1 MQSLSR
7 SLFSPGKSASAIRTF
22 VALLILQGVCLPQTA
37 VQQPAAGPQPP
48 AAPQQNIL
56 PYIKNA
62 WNTLGRSM
70 NECSSISDPKFGA
83 GATSVLYLP
92 YGVTPPPAVAALT
105 KCGVKVENLPKKITG
120 LGSLMPDQLNAHG
133 LLYLPN
139 KYVVPGG
146 RFNEMYGWDSYF
158 IIVGLLENGERDYTR
173 GIIENFFYEIEN
185 YGAVLN
191 ANRAYYL
198 TRSQPPFLTS
208 MIMAQYASDK
218 KAGRDDKKWL
228 AKAYEYAVRDHDLWT
243 KPPKLAG
250 DTGLARYFDVGEGP
264 VPDIADHPEYYAAI
278 ADWLLKHSDVKYDP
292 PDYIAPTLAQGI
304 GPELMVPLCENKAC
318 PNAHPVKLTADFYQ
332 GDRAMRESG
341 FDPSFR
347 WGPFDGSTHH
357 YAPVC
362 LNSLLYKAEMDLAEM
377 ATMLSKPGDAKQWL
391 AAAEERK
398 KLINKY
404 MWNAEKGM
412 FFDWD
417 FVTGKQS
424 TYNYVTTFYPLW
436 VGLATPEQ
444 SKAVMKNL
452 GIFERP
458 GGLAMSDKQ
467 TGVQWDLPYGWAPT
481 NLIAIQGMRREG
493 FNADADRLSVKFL
506 DTVQS
511 NFKRTGTIREKYNVV
526 TGSDEAPVLA
536 GYHENLIG
544 FGWTN
549 GTFLALYHALP
560 PSQQQAV
567 MQEKG
572 SPKPN

>member
-7 SLFSPGKSASAIRTF
+7 TLFSPGKSASAIRTL
-22 VALLILQGVCLPQTA
+22 VALLILQGICLAQTA

-83 GATSVLYLP
+83 GATSVLYMP
-92 YGVTPPPAVAALT
+92 YGVTPPPAVAALR
-105 KCGVKVENLPKKITG
+105 KCGVQVENLPKKITG
-120 LGSLMPDQLNAHG
+120 LGSIPVEQLNAHG

-158 IIVGLLENGERDYTR
+158 IIIGLLEDGERDYSR

-185 YGAVLN
+185 YGAILN

-208 MIMAQYASDK
+208 MIMAQYAADK
-218 KAGRDDKKWL
+218 KAGKDDKKWL

-278 ADWLLKHSDVKYDP
+278 ADWLLKHPDVKYDP
-292 PDYIAPTLAQGI
+292 PDYIAPALAQGI

-452 GIFERP
+452 GIFEQP

-506 DTVQS
+506 DTIQS

-567 MQEKG
+567 MQQKG

>member
-1 MQSLSR
+1 MHSFHRRSWLLSR
-7 SLFSPGKSASAIRTF
+7 SAFVSVLLF
-22 VALLILQGVCLPQTA
+22 ALCLSLPQGWAFAQATA
-37 VQQPAAGPQPP
+37 TAPTNGPQAV
-48 AAPQQNIL
+48 AAPQQAIL
-56 PYIKNA
+56 PFIKNA

-83 GATSVLYLP
+83 GATSVIYLP
-92 YGVTPPPAVAALT
+92 YGVTPPPQVAALS

-120 LGSLMPDQLNAHG
+120 LGTIPVDQLNAHG

-158 IIVGLLENGERDYTR
+158 IIVGLLEDGERDYSR

-208 MIMAQYASDK
+208 MIMAQYAADK
-218 KAGRDDKKWL
+218 KAGHDDKKWL
-228 AKAYEYAVRDHDLWT
+228 AKAYEYAVRDHDLWI

-278 ADWLLKHSDVKYDP
+278 ADWLLKHPEAEVKYS
-292 PDYIAPTLAQGI
+292 YIAPSLEQGI
-304 GPELMVPLCENKAC
+304 GPELMVPLCDNKAC

-347 WGPFDGSTHH
+347 WGPFDGSTQHF
-357 YAPVC
+357 APVC
-362 LNSLLYKAEMDLAEM
+362 LNSLLYKAEMDLAQM
-377 ATMLSKPGDAKQWL
+377 ATILGHPDDAKKWR
-391 AAAEERK
+391 AAAESRK
-398 KLINKY
+398 ALINKY
-404 MWNAEKGM
+404 LWNADKGM

-417 FVTGKQS
+417 FTAGKQS

-444 SKAVMKNL
+444 AKAVMKNM
-452 GIFERP
+452 GVFEHE
-458 GGLAMSDKQ
+458 GGLAMSDYQ
-467 TGVQWDLPYGWAPT
+467 SGVQWDLPYGWAPT
-481 NLIAIQGMRREG
+481 NLIAVEGMRRAG
-493 FNADADRLSVKFL
+493 FNSDADRVSVKFL
-506 DTVQS
+506 DTIQS

-560 PSQQQAV
+560 PEQQKKV
-567 MQEKG
+567 LPG
-572 SPKPN
+572 TGTSN

>member
-1 MQSLSR
+1 MQSLNNR
-7 SLFSPGKSASAIRTF
+7 SFSPFTKARLAWL
-22 VALLILQGVCLPQTA
+22 VVILSLAQVWAFAQATATAPAPAQTA
-37 VQQPAAGPQPP
+37 AAAQE
-48 AAPQQNIL
+48 NIL

-92 YGVTPPPAVAALT
+92 FGVQAPPAVAALS

-120 LGSLMPDQLNAHG
+120 LGTIPVADLNAHG

-158 IIVGLLENGERDYTR
+158 IIVGLLEDGERDYAR

-208 MIMAQYASDK
+208 MIMAQYAADN
-218 KAGRDDKKWL
+218 KAGKADKKWL
-228 AKAYEYAVRDHDLWT
+228 TKAYEYAVRDHDLWI
-243 KPPKLAG
+243 KPPKVAG

-278 ADWLLKHSDVKYDP
+278 ADWLLKHPDDEEKYG
-292 PDYIAPTLAQGI
+292 YIAPTLEKGI
-304 GPELMVPLCENKAC
+304 GPELMVPLCDNEAC
-318 PNAHPVKLTADFYQ
+318 PNAHAVKLTAEFYV

-341 FDPSFR
+341 YDPSFR
-347 WGPFDGSTHH
+347 WGPFDGSTQH
-357 YAPVC
+357 YAPDC
-362 LNSLLYKAEMDLAEM
+362 LNSLLYKAEMDLAQM
-377 ATMLSKPGDAKQWL
+377 AEILGYSGGVKKWQ
-391 AAAEERK
+391 AAAEQRK

-404 MWNAEKGM
+404 LWNAEKGM

-417 FVTGKQS
+417 FTTGTQS
-424 TYNYVTTFYPLW
+424 SYHYVTTFFPLW

-444 SKAVMKNL
+444 AKGVMKNL
-452 GIFERP
+452 GIFDHE
-458 GGLAMSDKQ
+458 GGLAMSDQQ
-467 TGVQWDLPYGWAPT
+467 TGVQWDLPYGWAPN
-481 NLIAIQGMRREG
+481 NLIAIEGMRRAGYDAE
-493 FNADADRLSVKFL
+493 ADRVSVQFL
-506 DTVQS
+506 TTVLT
-511 NFKRTGTIREKYNVV
+511 NYKRTGTIREKYNVV

-549 GTFLALYHALP
+549 GTFLVLYHALP
-560 PSQQQAV
+560 PELQKKV
-567 MQEKG
+567 MQDNG
-572 SPKPN
+572 NSSLN

>member
-1 MQSLSR
+1 
-7 SLFSPGKSASAIRTF
+7 
-22 VALLILQGVCLPQTA
+22 
-37 VQQPAAGPQPP
+37 
-48 AAPQQNIL
+48 
-56 PYIKNA
+56 
-62 WNTLGRSM
+62 M
-70 NECSSISDPKFGA
+70 NECSSISDPKFGP

-92 YGVTPPPAVAALT
+92 YGVTAPPAVAALS

-120 LGSLMPDQLNAHG
+120 LGTIPVDQLNAHG

-158 IIVGLLENGERDYTR
+158 IIIGLLEDGERDYSR

-185 YGAVLN
+185 YGAILN

-208 MIMAQYASDK
+208 MIMAQYAADK
-218 KAGRDDKKWL
+218 KAGKDDKKWL
-228 AKAYEYAVRDHDLWT
+228 AKAYEYAVRDHDLWI

-264 VPDIADHPEYYAAI
+264 VPDIADHPEYYARI
-278 ADWLLKHSDVKYDP
+278 ADWLLSHPDVKYDP
-292 PDYIAPTLAQGI
+292 PDYIAPTLEKGI
-304 GPELMVPLCENKAC
+304 GPELMVPLCDDKAC
-318 PNAHPVKLTADFYQ
+318 PNARPVKLTADFYQ

-341 FDPSFR
+341 FDPAFR
-347 WGPFDGSTHH
+347 WGPFDGSTTH

-362 LNSLLYKAEMDLAEM
+362 LNSLLYKVEMDLAEM
-377 ATMLSKPGDAKQWL
+377 ATMLSKPEDAKKWL
-391 AAAEERK
+391 AAADQRK
-398 KLINKY
+398 QLINKY
-404 MWNAEKGM
+404 MWNADKGM
-412 FFDWD
+412 FFDWN
-417 FVTGKQS
+417 FTTGKQS

-444 SKAVMKNL
+444 AKAVMKNL
-452 GIFERP
+452 GLFEHE
-458 GGLAMSDKQ
+458 GGLAMSDYQ
-467 TGVQWDLPYGWAPT
+467 SGVQWDMPYGWAPT

-493 FNADADRLSVKFL
+493 FNSDADRVSVKFL
-506 DTVQS
+506 DTIQS

-560 PSQQQAV
+560 PAQQKQV
-567 MQEKG
+567 MAEKAAAA
-572 SPKPN
+572 PN

>member
-1 MQSLSR
+1 
-7 SLFSPGKSASAIRTF
+7 
-22 VALLILQGVCLPQTA
+22 
-37 VQQPAAGPQPP
+37 
-48 AAPQQNIL
+48 
-56 PYIKNA
+56 
-62 WNTLGRSM
+62 M
-70 NECSSISDPKFGA
+70 NECSSISDPKFGP

-92 YGVTPPPAVAALT
+92 YGVTPPPTVAALS

-120 LGSLMPDQLNAHG
+120 LGSIPVEQLNAHG

-158 IIVGLLENGERDYTR
+158 IIIGLLEDGERDYSR
-173 GIIENFFYEIEN
+173 GVIENFFYEIEN
-185 YGAVLN
+185 YGAILN

-208 MIMAQYASDK
+208 MIMAQYAADK
-218 KAGRDDKKWL
+218 KAGKDDKKWL
-228 AKAYEYAVRDHDLWT
+228 AKAYQYAVRDHDLWT

-278 ADWLLKHSDVKYDP
+278 ADWLLKHPDVKYDP
-292 PDYIAPTLAQGI
+292 PDYIAPTLDEGI
-304 GPELMVPLCENKAC
+304 GPELMVPLCDNKAC

-377 ATMLSKPGDAKQWL
+377 ATMLSKPDDAKKWL
-391 AAAEERK
+391 AAAEQRK
-398 KLINKY
+398 QLINKY
-404 MWNAEKGM
+404 MWNADKGR

-417 FVTGKQS
+417 FMTGKQS

-436 VGLATPEQ
+436 VGLASPEQ
-444 SKAVMKNL
+444 AKAVMKNIGL
-452 GIFERP
+452 FEHE
-458 GGLAMSDKQ
+458 GGLAMSDYQ
-467 TGVQWDLPYGWAPT
+467 SGVQWDLPYGWAPT
-481 NLIAIQGMRREG
+481 NLIAIQGMRRAG
-493 FNADADRLSVKFL
+493 FNSDADRVSMKFL
-506 DTVQS
+506 DTIQS
-511 NFKRTGTIREKYNVV
+511 NFKRSGTIREKYNVV

-560 PSQQQAV
+560 PAKQKQV
-567 MQEKG
+567 MAEKAA
-572 SPKPN
+572 PAIN

>member
-7 SLFSPGKSASAIRTF
+7 RTLSPQFVRVLGALAIAAALASSL
-22 VALLILQGVCLPQTA
+22 
-37 VQQPAAGPQPP
+37 AAQ
-48 AAPQQNIL
+48 AAPQRQNIL

-92 YGVTPPPAVAALT
+92 NGVTAPPAVAALS
-105 KCGVKVENLPKKITG
+105 KCGVKVENLPRKITG
-120 LGSLMPDQLNAHG
+120 LGTIPVADLNAHG

-158 IIVGLLENGERDYTR
+158 IIVGLLEDGERDYAR

-208 MIMAQYASDK
+208 MIMAQYAADK
-218 KAGRDDKKWL
+218 KAGHDDKKWL
-228 AKAYEYAVRDHDLWT
+228 ATAYDYAVRDHDLWT
-243 KPPKLAG
+243 KAPKLAG

-278 ADWLLKHSDVKYDP
+278 ADWLLKHP
-292 PDYIAPTLAQGI
+292 EAEAQAGYIAPTLEKGI
-304 GPELMVPLCENKAC
+304 GPELMVPLCDSRAC
-318 PNAHPVKLTADFYQ
+318 PEAHAVKLTADFYQ

-377 ATMLSKPGDAKQWL
+377 ATMLGKPAEAKKWK
-391 AAAEERK
+391 AASEARK

-404 MWNAEKGM
+404 LWNADKGM

-417 FVTGKQS
+417 FTTGKQS
-424 TYNYVTTFYPLW
+424 TYNYVTAFYPLW

-444 SKAVMKNL
+444 AKAVMKNL
-452 GIFERP
+452 GIFEHE
-458 GGLAMSDKQ
+458 GGLAMSDQQ

-481 NLIAIQGMRREG
+481 NLLAVEGMRRFG
-493 FNADADRLSVKFL
+493 FSKDADRVSVEFL
-506 DTVQS
+506 DTVDK
-511 NFKRTGTIREKYNVV
+511 NYERTGTIREKYNVV

-549 GTFLALYHALP
+549 GTFLALYHAVP
-560 PSQQQAV
+560 PELQKKV
-567 MQEKG
+567 MAGGEK
-572 SPKPN
+572 P

>member
-1 MQSLSR
+1 MPFSSRRLSR
-7 SLFSPGKSASAIRTF
+7 LNACVLLVAALAS
-22 VALLILQGVCLPQTA
+22 VAQVSVFAQ
-37 VQQPAAGPQPP
+37 
-48 AAPQQNIL
+48 AAPPPQENIL

-83 GATSVLYLP
+83 GATSVIYLP
-92 YGVTPPPAVAALT
+92 YGVTAPPPVAALS

-120 LGSLMPDQLNAHG
+120 LGAIPVADLNAHG

-139 KYVVPGG
+139 KYVVPGS

-158 IIVGLLENGERDYTR
+158 IIVGLLEDGERDYAR

-208 MIMAQYASDK
+208 MIRAQYAADK
-218 KAGRDDKKWL
+218 KAGHEDKKWL
-228 AKAYEYAVRDHDLWT
+228 TKAYEYAVRDHDLWT

-278 ADWLLKHSDVKYDP
+278 ADWLLKHP
-292 PDYIAPTLAQGI
+292 EAEAQNGYIAPTPGKGI
-304 GPELMVPLCENKAC
+304 GPELMVPLCDNKAC
-318 PNAHPVKLTADFYQ
+318 PDAHAVKLTADFYQ

-347 WGPFDGSTHH
+347 WGPFDGSTQH

-377 ATMLSKPGDAKQWL
+377 ATMLGKPADSKKWR
-391 AAAEERK
+391 AAAEARK
-398 KLINKY
+398 KLINQY
-404 MWNAEKGM
+404 LWNADRGM

-417 FVTGKQS
+417 FTTGKQS
-424 TYNYVTTFYPLW
+424 TYNYVTAFYPLW
-436 VGLATPEQ
+436 VDLATPEQ
-444 SKAVMKNL
+444 AKAVMKNL
-452 GIFERP
+452 GIFEHE
-458 GGLAMSDKQ
+458 GGLAMSDQQ

-481 NLIAIQGMRREG
+481 NLIAVEGMRREG
-493 FNADADRLSVKFL
+493 FNADADRVSQEFL
-506 DTVQS
+506 KTVLTNYQ
-511 NFKRTGTIREKYNVV
+511 RTGTIREKYNVV

-560 PSQQQAV
+560 AEQRKKVLAA
-567 MQEKG
+567 G
-572 SPKPN
+572 AKP

>member
-1 MQSLSR
+1 MHFSIRSSSPLSR
-7 SLFSPGKSASAIRTF
+7 KSQIRIAILSLCL
-22 VALLILQGVCLPQTA
+22 ALAHVCVFAQAQAAPS
-37 VQQPAAGPQPP
+37 QPA
-48 AAPQQNIL
+48 AAPQQSIL

-70 NECSSISDPKFGA
+70 NDCSSISDPKFGA

-92 YGVTPPPAVAALT
+92 YGVTPPPAVAKLSQ
-105 KCGVKVENLPKKITG
+105 CGVKVENLPKKITG
-120 LGSLMPDQLNAHG
+120 LGTIPVDQLNAHG

-139 KYVVPGG
+139 RYVVPGG

-158 IIVGLLENGERDYTR
+158 IIVGLLEDGERDYSR

-208 MIMAQYASDK
+208 MIMAQYAADK
-218 KAGRDDKKWL
+218 KAGHDDKKWL
-228 AKAYEYAVRDHDLWT
+228 ARAYDYAVRDHDLWI

-278 ADWLLKHSDVKYDP
+278 ADWLLKHPEDEAKY
-292 PDYIAPTLAQGI
+292 DYIAPTLEKGI
-304 GPELMVPLCENKAC
+304 GPELQVPLCDNKPCAEH
-318 PNAHPVKLTADFYQ
+318 HPVKLTADFYQ

-362 LNSLLYKAEMDLAEM
+362 LNSLLYKAEIDLAEM
-377 ATMLSKPGDAKQWL
+377 ATILGHPDDAKKWR
-391 AAAEERK
+391 AAAENRK
-398 KLINKY
+398 QLINKY
-404 MWNAEKGM
+404 LWSAEKGM

-417 FVTGKQS
+417 FTTGKQS
-424 TYNYVTTFYPLW
+424 TYNYVTAFYPLW
-436 VGLATPEQ
+436 VGLATSEQ
-444 SKAVMKNL
+444 AKAVMKNL
-452 GIFERP
+452 GIFNHP
-458 GGLAMSDKQ
+458 GGLAMSDQQ

-481 NLIAIQGMRREG
+481 NLIAVEGMHRAG
-493 FNADADRLSVKFL
+493 FKADADRVSQEFL
-506 DTVQS
+506 ATVLT

-526 TGSDEAPVLA
+526 TGTSDVPVA
-536 GYHENLIG
+536 VGYAENMIG

-549 GTFLALYHALP
+549 GTFLALYQALP
-560 PSQQQAV
+560 PDQQKKVLAG
-567 MQEKG
+567 K
-572 SPKPN
+572 

>member
-1 MQSLSR
+1 MHSFKLRSLSR
-7 SLFSPGKSASAIRTF
+7 SANARVAWLLVFLLVSQVLVFAQGPASA
-22 VALLILQGVCLPQTA
+22 
-37 VQQPAAGPQPP
+37 QPAA
-48 AAPQQNIL
+48 ATQQDIL

-83 GATSVLYLP
+83 GATSVIYLP
-92 YGVTPPPAVAALT
+92 FGVTPPPAVAALS
-105 KCGVKVENLPKKITG
+105 KCGVKVENLPKKVTG
-120 LGSLMPDQLNAHG
+120 LGTIPVDQLNAHG

-158 IIVGLLENGERDYTR
+158 IIVGLLEDGERDYSR

-208 MIMAQYASDK
+208 MIMAQYAADK
-218 KAGRDDKKWL
+218 KAGRDDRKWL
-228 AKAYEYAVRDHDLWT
+228 ARAYDYAQRDHDLWT

-278 ADWLLKHSDVKYDP
+278 ADWLLKHPEVEAKYN
-292 PDYIAPTLAQGI
+292 YIAPTLEKGI
-304 GPELMVPLCENKAC
+304 GPELQVPLCDGKPCAEHHA
-318 PNAHPVKLTADFYQ
+318 AKLTADFYQ

-341 FDPSFR
+341 YDPSFR

-357 YAPVC
+357 YAPIC
-362 LNSLLYKAEMDLAEM
+362 LNSLLFKAELDLAEM
-377 ATMLSKPGDAKQWL
+377 ATILGHPEDAKKWR
-391 AAAEERK
+391 AAAEQRK
-398 KLINKY
+398 QLINKY
-404 MWNAEKGM
+404 LWNADKGM
-412 FFDWD
+412 FFDWN
-417 FVTGKQS
+417 FTTGTQS
-424 TYNYVTTFYPLW
+424 TYNYVTTFFPLW
-436 VGLATPEQ
+436 VGVATPEQ
-444 SKAVMKNL
+444 AKAVMKNV
-452 GIFERP
+452 GIFDHE
-458 GGLAMSDKQ
+458 GGLAMSDQQ
-467 TGVQWDLPYGWAPT
+467 TGVQWDLPYGWAP
-481 NLIAIQGMRREG
+481 NHLIAVEGMRRAG
-493 FNADADRLSVKFL
+493 FNAEADRVSQQFL
-506 DTVQS
+506 NTVLT
-511 NFKRTGTIREKYNVV
+511 NYKRTGTIREKYNVV

-549 GTFLALYHALP
+549 GTFLALYNALSP
-560 PSQQQAV
+560 EQQKQVLQGTGTSKA
-567 MQEKG
+567 
-572 SPKPN
+572 N

>member
-1 MQSLSR
+1 MHSVKLRSLSGSANTR
-7 SLFSPGKSASAIRTF
+7 VAWLLVFLSLSQVWVLAQAAT
-22 VALLILQGVCLPQTA
+22 TA
-37 VQQPAAGPQPP
+37 PANGPQAV
-48 AAPQQNIL
+48 AAPQQSIL
-56 PYIKNA
+56 PFIKNA

-83 GATSVLYLP
+83 GATSVIYLP
-92 YGVTPPPAVAALT
+92 YGVTPPPAVAALS
-105 KCGVKVENLPKKITG
+105 KCGVKVENLPRKISG
-120 LGSLMPDQLNAHG
+120 LGTIPVDQLNAHG

-158 IIVGLLENGERDYTR
+158 IIVGLLEDGERDYSR

-208 MIMAQYASDK
+208 MIMAQYTADK
-218 KAGRDDKKWL
+218 KAGKADNKWL
-228 AKAYEYAVRDHDLWT
+228 AKAYDYAQRDHDLWI

-278 ADWLLKHSDVKYDP
+278 ADWLLKHPEAEAQYG
-292 PDYIAPTLAQGI
+292 YIAPTLKKGI
-304 GPELMVPLCENKAC
+304 GPELDVLLCDNKPCAEH
-318 PNAHPVKLTADFYQ
+318 HPVKLTADFYQ

-341 FDPSFR
+341 YDPSFR

-357 YAPVC
+357 FAPVC

-377 ATMLSKPGDAKQWL
+377 ATILGHPADAKKWRAT
-391 AAAEERK
+391 AATRK
-398 KLINKY
+398 QLINKY
-404 MWNAEKGM
+404 LWNADKGM

-417 FVTGKQS
+417 FMTGKQS
-424 TYNYVTTFYPLW
+424 TYNYMTTFFPLW

-444 SKAVMKNL
+444 AKAVVKNI
-452 GIFERP
+452 GIFEHE
-458 GGLAMSDKQ
+458 GGLAMSDQQ
-467 TGVQWDLPYGWAPT
+467 TGVQWDLPYGWAP
-481 NLIAIQGMRREG
+481 NHLIAVEGMRRAG
-493 FNADADRLSVKFL
+493 FNSDADRVSVKFL
-506 DTVQS
+506 DTIQS

-560 PSQQQAV
+560 PEQQKMVVQGTGTA
-567 MQEKG
+567 KA
-572 SPKPN
+572 N

>member
-1 MQSLSR
+1 MQFSSR
-7 SLFSPGKSASAIRTF
+7 TFSPSSLTAILLLTLCLSSAQSWLFAQAPARAPQ
-22 VALLILQGVCLPQTA
+22 VAP
-37 VQQPAAGPQPP
+37 
-48 AAPQQNIL
+48 APQQNIL

-70 NECSSISDPKFGA
+70 NDCSSISDPKFGA

-92 YGVTPPPAVAALT
+92 YGVTAPPAVAALS

-120 LGSLMPDQLNAHG
+120 LGTIPVDQLNAHG

-158 IIVGLLENGERDYTR
+158 IIIGLLEDGERDYAR

-208 MIMAQYASDK
+208 MIMAQYAADK
-218 KAGRDDKKWL
+218 KAGKDDKKWL
-228 AKAYEYAVRDHDLWT
+228 ARAYDYAVRDHDLWI

-278 ADWLLKHSDVKYDP
+278 ADWLLKHPDEEAKYS
-292 PDYIAPTLAQGI
+292 YIAPTLEKGI
-304 GPELMVPLCENKAC
+304 GPELQVPVCDNKPCEEH
-318 PNAHPVKLTADFYQ
+318 HPVKLTADFYQ

-357 YAPVC
+357 FAPVC

-377 ATMLSKPGDAKQWL
+377 ATILGHPEDAKKWR
-391 AAAEERK
+391 AAAETRK
-398 KLINKY
+398 QLINKY
-404 MWNAEKGM
+404 LWNADKGM

-417 FVTGKQS
+417 FTTGKQS
-424 TYNYVTTFYPLW
+424 DYNYVTTFYPLW

-444 SKAVMKNL
+444 AKAVMKNL
-452 GIFERP
+452 GLFEHE
-458 GGLAMSDKQ
+458 GGLAMSDQQ
-467 TGVQWDLPYGWAPT
+467 TGVQWDLHYGWAP
-481 NLIAIQGMRREG
+481 NHLIAVEGMRRNG
-493 FNADADRLSVKFL
+493 FNSDADRVSVKFL
-506 DTVQS
+506 DTIQS
-511 NFKRTGTIREKYNVV
+511 NFKRTVTIREKYNVV

-549 GTFLALYHALP
+549 GTFLALCHALP
-560 PSQQQAV
+560 ADQQKQV
-567 MQEKG
+567 LEGK
-572 SPKPN
+572 

>member
-1 MQSLSR
+1 MHFMKSR
-7 SLFSPGKSASAIRTF
+7 TSSASLFAHVALSCLVLLLLATGSLAQVATQEAPAQASA
-22 VALLILQGVCLPQTA
+22 VA
-37 VQQPAAGPQPP
+37 
-48 AAPQQNIL
+48 QQNIL

-70 NECSSISDPKFGA
+70 NECSSIADPKFGA
-83 GATSVLYLP
+83 GATSVIYLP
-92 YGVTPPPAVAALT
+92 FGVTPPPAVAALS

-120 LGSLMPDQLNAHG
+120 LGTIPVADLNAHG

-158 IIVGLLENGERDYTR
+158 VIRGLLEDGELDYSR
-173 GIIENFFYEIEN
+173 GIIDNFFYEIEN

-208 MIMAQYASDK
+208 MIMAQYAADK
-218 KAGRDDKKWL
+218 KAGKADRKWL
-228 AKAYEYAVRDHDLWT
+228 TRAYEYAIRDHDLWT

-278 ADWLLKHSDVKYDP
+278 ADWLLKHPEEEAKYK
-292 PDYIAPTLAQGI
+292 YIAPTLEKGI
-304 GPELMVPLCENKAC
+304 GPDLMVPLCDNKTC
-318 PNAHPVKLTADFYQ
+318 PNAHAVKLTADFYQ

-341 FDPSFR
+341 YDPSFR

-377 ATMLSKPGDAKQWL
+377 ANILGHPQDAKKWR

-404 MWNAEKGM
+404 LWNADKGM
-412 FFDWD
+412 FFDWN
-417 FVTGKQS
+417 FTTGTQS
-424 TYNYVTTFYPLW
+424 TYNCVTTFFPLW

-444 SKAVMKNL
+444 AKGVMKNL
-452 GIFERP
+452 DIFDHE
-458 GGLAMSDKQ
+458 GGLAMSDQQ
-467 TGVQWDLPYGWAPT
+467 TGVQWDLPYGWAP
-481 NLIAIQGMRREG
+481 NHLISIEGMRRAG
-493 FNADADRLSVKFL
+493 FNAEADRVSEQFL
-506 DTVQS
+506 NTVLT
-511 NFKRTGTIREKYNVV
+511 NYKRTGTIREKYNVV

-549 GTFLALYHALP
+549 GTFLVLYHALP
-560 PSQQQAV
+560 AEQQKKVLAG
-567 MQEKG
+567 K
-572 SPKPN
+572 

>member
-1 MQSLSR
+1 MPFSSRRLSR
-7 SLFSPGKSASAIRTF
+7 LNACVLLVAALAS
-22 VALLILQGVCLPQTA
+22 VAQVSVFAQ
-37 VQQPAAGPQPP
+37 
-48 AAPQQNIL
+48 AAPPPQENIL

-83 GATSVLYLP
+83 GATSVIYLP
-92 YGVTPPPAVAALT
+92 YGVTAPPPVAALS

-120 LGSLMPDQLNAHG
+120 LGAIPVADLNAHG

-158 IIVGLLENGERDYTR
+158 IIVGLLEDGERDYAR

-208 MIMAQYASDK
+208 MIRAQYAADK
-218 KAGRDDKKWL
+218 KAGHEDKKWL

-278 ADWLLKHSDVKYDP
+278 ADWLLKHP
-292 PDYIAPTLAQGI
+292 EAEAQNGYIAPTPGKGI
-304 GPELMVPLCENKAC
+304 GPELMVPLCDNKAC
-318 PNAHPVKLTADFYQ
+318 PDAHAVKLTADFYQ

-347 WGPFDGSTHH
+347 WGPFDGSTQH

-377 ATMLSKPGDAKQWL
+377 ATMLGKPADSKKWR
-391 AAAEERK
+391 AAAEARK
-398 KLINKY
+398 KLINQY
-404 MWNAEKGM
+404 LWNADRGM

-417 FVTGKQS
+417 FTTGKQS
-424 TYNYVTTFYPLW
+424 TYNYVTAFYPLW
-436 VGLATPEQ
+436 VDLATPEQ
-444 SKAVMKNL
+444 AKAVMKNL
-452 GIFERP
+452 GIFEHE
-458 GGLAMSDKQ
+458 GGLAMSDQQ

-481 NLIAIQGMRREG
+481 NLIAVEGMRREG
-493 FNADADRLSVKFL
+493 FNADADRVSQEFL
-506 DTVQS
+506 KTVLTNYQ
-511 NFKRTGTIREKYNVV
+511 RTGTIREKYNVV

-560 PSQQQAV
+560 AEQQKKALAA
-567 MQEKG
+567 G
-572 SPKPN
+572 AKP

>member
-1 MQSLSR
+1 MWL
-7 SLFSPGKSASAIRTF
+7 
-22 VALLILQGVCLPQTA
+22 ALLLSLAQAWAFGQVAATA
-37 VQQPAAGPQPP
+37 PAPPQPKP
-48 AAPQQNIL
+48 APPQENIL

-92 YGVTPPPAVAALT
+92 FGVTAPPAVAALS

-120 LGSLMPDQLNAHG
+120 LGTIPVSDLNAHG

-158 IIVGLLENGERDYTR
+158 IIVGLLEDGERDYAR

-208 MIMAQYASDK
+208 MIMAQYAADK
-218 KAGRDDKKWL
+218 KAGKEDKKWL

-264 VPDIADHPEYYAAI
+264 VPDIADHPDYYAAI
-278 ADWLLKHSDVKYDP
+278 ANWLLKHPDEENKYG
-292 PDYIAPTLAQGI
+292 YIAPSLEKGI
-304 GPELMVPLCENKAC
+304 GPELMVPLCDNKAC
-318 PNAHPVKLTADFYQ
+318 PNAHPVKLTADFYV

-341 FDPSFR
+341 YDPSFR
-347 WGPFDGSTHH
+347 WGPFDGSTQH
-357 YAPVC
+357 YAPDC
-362 LNSLLYKAEMDLAEM
+362 LNSLLYKAEMDLAQM
-377 ATMLSKPGDAKQWL
+377 AEILGYSGGVKKWQ
-391 AAAEERK
+391 AAAEQRK

-404 MWNAEKGM
+404 LWSADKGM

-417 FVTGKQS
+417 FTTGTQS
-424 TYNYVTTFYPLW
+424 NYHYVTTFFPLW

-444 SKAVMKNL
+444 AKGVMTNL
-452 GIFERP
+452 GVFDHE
-458 GGLAMSDKQ
+458 GGLAMSDQQ
-467 TGVQWDLPYGWAPT
+467 TGVQWDLPYGWAPN
-481 NLIAIQGMRREG
+481 NLIAIEAMRRAG
-493 FNADADRLSVKFL
+493 YNAEADRVSRQFL
-506 DTVQS
+506 TTVLT
-511 NFKRTGTIREKYNVV
+511 NYKRTGTIREKYNVV

-549 GTFLALYHALP
+549 GAFLVLYHDLP
-560 PSQQQAV
+560 PELQKKV
-567 MQEKG
+567 MQEMTET
-572 SPKPN
+572 SAN

>member
-1 MQSLSR
+1 MQSFSR
-7 SLFSPGKSASAIRTF
+7 STFSPEKSAFAVRTLI
-22 VALLILQGVCLPQTA
+22 ALLVLQAVCLAQAAAP
-37 VQQPAAGPQPP
+37 QPATTQTPT

-56 PYIKNA
+56 PFIKSA

-83 GATSVLYLP
+83 GATSVLYFP
-92 YGVTPPPAVAALT
+92 YGVTPPPAVAALS

-120 LGSLMPDQLNAHG
+120 LGSIPVEQLNAHG

-158 IIVGLLENGERDYTR
+158 IIVGLLEDGERDYSR

-185 YGAVLN
+185 YGAILN

-208 MIMAQYASDK
+208 MIMAQYAADK
-218 KAGRDDKKWL
+218 KAGKDDKKWL
-228 AKAYEYAVRDHDLWT
+228 AKAYEYAVRDHDLWI

-278 ADWLLKHSDVKYDP
+278 ADWLLKHPDVKYDP
-292 PDYIAPTLAQGI
+292 PEYIAPTLEKGI

-318 PNAHPVKLTADFYQ
+318 PNAHAVKLTADFYQ

-357 YAPVC
+357 YAPIC

-377 ATMLSKPGDAKQWL
+377 AAMLSKPADAKKWL
-391 AAAEERK
+391 AAAEQRK
-398 KLINKY
+398 QLINKY

-417 FVTGKQS
+417 FTTGKQA
-424 TYNYVTTFYPLW
+424 TYDYVTTFYPLW
-436 VGLATPEQ
+436 VGLATPDQ
-444 SKAVMKNL
+444 AKAVMKNI
-452 GIFERP
+452 GVFEHE
-458 GGLAMSDKQ
+458 GGLAMSDQQ

-481 NLIAIQGMRREG
+481 MLIAVQGMRKAG
-493 FNADADRLSVKFL
+493 YNSDADRVSVKFL
-506 DTVQS
+506 DTIQS

-560 PSQQQAV
+560 PDLQKKV
-567 MQEKG
+567 MQ
-572 SPKPN
+572 SSSQMN

>member
-1 MQSLSR
+1 MVSSMSRATSLIKKAR
-7 SLFSPGKSASAIRTF
+7 IAWL
-22 VALLILQGVCLPQTA
+22 ALVLCLAQVWALAQAPATA
-37 VQQPAAGPQPP
+37 PAPPQPAA
-48 AAPQQNIL
+48 APQENIL
-56 PYIKNA
+56 LYIKNA

-92 YGVTPPPAVAALT
+92 YSVTPPPAVAALS

-120 LGSLMPDQLNAHG
+120 LGTIMPEQLNAHG

-158 IIVGLLENGERDYTR
+158 IIVGLLQDGERDYAR

-208 MIMAQYASDK
+208 MIMAQYAADK

-228 AKAYEYAVRDHDLWT
+228 ARAYDYAQRDHELWT

-264 VPDIADHPEYYAAI
+264 VPDIADHPEYYAAV
-278 ADWLLKHSDVKYDP
+278 ADWLLKYPDVKT
-292 PDYIAPTLAQGI
+292 DYIAPTLKQGI
-304 GPELMVPLCENKAC
+304 GPDLQVPLCDNKPCAEH
-318 PNAHPVKLTADFYQ
+318 HPVRLTADYYK

-377 ATMLSKPGDAKQWL
+377 ASMLGKSQEAKKWL
-391 AAAEERK
+391 AAADHRK
-398 KLINKY
+398 QLINKY
-404 MWNAEKGM
+404 LWDADKGM

-417 FVTGKQS
+417 FETGKQS

-444 SKAVMKNL
+444 AKAVMKNL
-452 GIFERP
+452 GIFDHP
-458 GGLAMSDKQ
+458 GGLAMSDQQ

-481 NLIAIQGMRREG
+481 NLIAVEGMRRDG
-493 FNADADRLSVKFL
+493 FDADADRVSEQFL
-506 DTVQS
+506 DTVQT

-526 TGSDEAPVLA
+526 TGSDEAPVVA

-549 GTFLALYHALP
+549 GTFLVLLHDLP
-560 PSQQQAV
+560 PDQQKKV
-567 MQEKG
+567 LQEKG
-572 SPKPN
+572 AARAN

>member
-1 MQSLSR
+1 MHFLKRCS
-7 SLFSPGKSASAIRTF
+7 FSSSKSARIAWFLLFLT
-22 VALLILQGVCLPQTA
+22 VAQACAFSQAPVTVPATGP
-37 VQQPAAGPQPP
+37 QPAA
-48 AAPQQNIL
+48 APQESIL
-56 PYIKNA
+56 PYIKHA

-92 YGVTPPPAVAALT
+92 YGVTPRAAVAALT
-105 KCGVKVENLPKKITG
+105 KCGVKVENLPKKIAG

-208 MIMAQYASDK
+208 MIMAQYAADK
-218 KAGRDDKKWL
+218 NAGRDDKKWL
-228 AKAYEYAVRDHDLWT
+228 ARAYDFAQRDYELWT

-278 ADWLLKHSDVKYDP
+278 ADWLLKHPDVKYDP
-292 PDYIAPTLAQGI
+292 PAYIAPTLKEGI
-304 GPELMVPLCENKAC
+304 GPDLAVPLCDKKPCA
-318 PNAHPVKLTADFYQ
+318 NAHEVKMSADFYK

-357 YAPVC
+357 YAPIC

-377 ATMLSKPGDAKQWL
+377 AGILGD
-391 AAAEERK
+391 
-398 KLINKY
+398 
-404 MWNAEKGM
+404 
-412 FFDWD
+412 
-417 FVTGKQS
+417 S
-424 TYNYVTTFYPLW
+424 
-436 VGLATPEQ
+436 
-444 SKAVMKNL
+444 
-452 GIFERP
+452 
-458 GGLAMSDKQ
+458 GG
-467 TGVQWDLPYGWAPT
+467 
-481 NLIAIQGMRREG
+481 
-493 FNADADRLSVKFL
+493 
-506 DTVQS
+506 
-511 NFKRTGTIREKYNVV
+511 
-526 TGSDEAPVLA
+526 
-536 GYHENLIG
+536 
-544 FGWTN
+544 
-549 GTFLALYHALP
+549 
-560 PSQQQAV
+560 
-567 MQEKG
+567 
-572 SPKPN
+572 

>member
-1 MQSLSR
+1 MHSLQR
-7 SLFSPGKSASAIRTF
+7 GLFSPAMSARTARLVLFLAIAQACAF
-22 VALLILQGVCLPQTA
+22 SQAAATA
-37 VQQPAAGPQPP
+37 PTNGPQAV
-48 AAPQQNIL
+48 AAPQENIL
-56 PYIKNA
+56 PFIKSA

-70 NECSSISDPKFGA
+70 NECSSISDPKFGP

-92 YGVTPPPAVAALT
+92 YGVTPSPAVAALS
-105 KCGVKVENLPKKITG
+105 KCGVKVENLPRKITG
-120 LGSLMPDQLNAHG
+120 LGTIPVEQLNAHG

-158 IIVGLLENGERDYTR
+158 IIIGLLEDGERDYSR

-185 YGAVLN
+185 YGAILN

-208 MIMAQYASDK
+208 MIMAQYAADK
-218 KAGRDDKKWL
+218 KAGQDDRKWL
-228 AKAYEYAVRDHDLWT
+228 AKAYEYAVRDRDLWI

-278 ADWLLKHSDVKYDP
+278 ADWLLKHPDVKYDP

-304 GPELMVPLCENKAC
+304 GPELMVPLCDNKAC
-318 PNAHPVKLTADFYQ
+318 PNAYAVKLTADFYQ

-347 WGPFDGSTHH
+347 WGPFDGSTTH

-362 LNSLLYKAEMDLAEM
+362 LNSLLYKAEMDLAEL
-377 ATMLSKPGDAKQWL
+377 AALLGKPRDAKKWL
-391 AAAEERK
+391 AAAEQRK
-398 KLINKY
+398 QLINKY
-404 MWNAEKGM
+404 LWNADKGM

-417 FVTGKQS
+417 FMTRKQS

-444 SKAVMKNL
+444 AKSVMKNIGL
-452 GIFERP
+452 FEHE
-458 GGLAMSDKQ
+458 GGLAMSDYQ
-467 TGVQWDLPYGWAPT
+467 SGVQWDLPYGWAPT
-481 NLIAIQGMRREG
+481 NLIAIQGMRRAG
-493 FNADADRLSVKFL
+493 FNSDADRVSVKFL
-506 DTVQS
+506 DTIQS

-560 PSQQQAV
+560 PAQQKQVMAV
-567 MQEKG
+567 KD
-572 SPKPN
+572 

>member
-1 MQSLSR
+1 MHFLNRRSFSLAAKARIGSFLLFL
-7 SLFSPGKSASAIRTF
+7 SLA
-22 VALLILQGVCLPQTA
+22 QTLA
-37 VQQPAAGPQPP
+37 FAQATATAPAQNPT
-48 AAPQQNIL
+48 AAPRENIL
-56 PYIKNA
+56 PFIKSA

-83 GATSVLYLP
+83 GATSVIYLP
-92 YGVTPPPAVAALT
+92 YGVTPPPAVAALS

-120 LGSLMPDQLNAHG
+120 LGTIPVDQLNAHG

-158 IIVGLLENGERDYTR
+158 IIIGLLEDGERDYSR

-185 YGAVLN
+185 YGAILN

-208 MIMAQYASDK
+208 MIMAQYAADK
-218 KAGRDDKKWL
+218 KAGQDDKKWL
-228 AKAYEYAVRDHDLWT
+228 AKAYEYAVRDHDLWI

-278 ADWLLKHSDVKYDP
+278 ADWLLKHPDVKYDK
-292 PDYIAPTLAQGI
+292 PDYIAPTPAQGI
-304 GPELMVPLCENKAC
+304 GPELLVPLCDSKAC

-362 LNSLLYKAEMDLAEM
+362 LNSLLFKAEMDLAEM
-377 ATMLSKPGDAKQWL
+377 ATMLGKPQDAKKWR
-391 AAAEERK
+391 AAADQRK
-398 KLINKY
+398 ALINKY
-404 MWNAEKGM
+404 MWNADKGM

-417 FVTGKQS
+417 FTTGKQAD
-424 TYNYVTTFYPLW
+424 YDYVTTFYPLW

-444 SKAVMKNL
+444 AKAVMKNA
-452 GIFERP
+452 GIFDHP
-458 GGLAMSDKQ
+458 GGLAMSDKE

-481 NLIAIQGMRREG
+481 NLIAIEGMRRAG
-493 FNADADRLSVKFL
+493 FNAEADDASQQFLS
-506 DTVQS
+506 TVLA

-549 GTFLALYHALP
+549 GTFLVLLHALP
-560 PSQQQAV
+560 PEQQNSV
-567 MQEKG
+567 LSG
-572 SPKPN
+572 SDAK